1 MKIAHRMAL
10 TGMTAAVYAALTVL
24 LPIPAYGDIQCRLS
38 ESLCLLAFLNPVFA
52 PGIILGC
59 FIANLFS
66 PIGLP
71 DVVFGT
77 LASALSMLGVVKYS
91 KNLFTASLWP
101 VVVNGLVIGA
111 MILFFFT
118 EPPHTVVKYITFAAT
133 VMLGQFAAVSVAGVA
148 VFSRVSKNKRLMA
161 LIKSL

>member
-1 MKIAHRMAL
+1 MKIAQRMAL

-118 EPPHTVVKYITFAAT
+118 EPPHTVVKYIMFAAT
-133 VMLGQFAAVSVAGVA
+133 VMLGQFVAVSVAGV
-148 VFSRVSKNKRLMA
+148 VIFSRVMKNKRLMGF
-161 LIKSL
+161 IKNL